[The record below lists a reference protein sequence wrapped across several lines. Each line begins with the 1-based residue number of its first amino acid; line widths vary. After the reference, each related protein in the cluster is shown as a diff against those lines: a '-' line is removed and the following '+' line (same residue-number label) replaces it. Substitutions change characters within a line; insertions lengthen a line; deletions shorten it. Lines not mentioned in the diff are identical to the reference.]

1 MATDSKELS
10 GAYQLLGAGPLTV
23 TLEEGSLAM
32 IHIASSLP
40 VASAPPHRLRR
51 GAETALRYTETDN
64 VYARKTDQA
73 VDISETVK
81 VSYT

>member
-1 MATDSKELS
+1 MATQSLALS
-10 GAYQLLGAGPLTV
+10 GVYQLLGAGPLTV

-32 IHIASSLP
+32 LHIASSLP
-40 VASAPPHRLRR
+40 AATAPPHRLRR
-51 GAETALRYTETDN
+51 GAETVLRYTETDN

-73 VDISETVK
+73 VSVSETVK